1 VSQPT
6 DAEAHAP
13 PAGIRRSTSYL
24 PAVESLR
31 GLAILLVF
39 SYHADEIL
47 AGGHGYLTGSLISP
61 LRAFVTAGHSGV
73 TLFFVLSAFLL
84 SRPFLA
90 EARGGTRVRLRDFYA
105 RRSLRILPAYA
116 AAILLSVALR
126 SGTPGIALDGL
137 EALFFLN
144 SFSGLVEPLFPY
156 SAVWWSLATEVQ
168 FYLVLPL
175 LGVFVHSALGR
186 RAGALFLLT
195 YGCLYFGVVLGPLR
209 GDDPAAHQ
217 TLMLSAFGRGPAF
230 LAGIGAAWLYQRFG
244 SRVQRA
250 CAASRWIER
259 GAGDALVLA
268 VLLGLGLLFREVTRL
283 GFFPAEHG
291 WHVWHVAESG
301 LWAAVTLLV
310 SLVPFR
316 LRPLFT
322 NRALAAIGVVSYS
335 FFLWHYP
342 VLHFLLGGLRSLSP
356 SVAAGDPFA
365 GIFAVLLVFGLC
377 LALSGLTYRFIERP
391 FLLRKARI
399 DR

>member
-1 VSQPT
+1 VSQST
-6 DAEAHAP
+6 DADARER

-31 GLAILLVF
+31 GIAILLVF

-47 AGGHGYLTGSLISP
+47 GGGHGYLTGSLVSP
-61 LRAFVTAGHSGV
+61 LHAFVTAGHSGV

-90 EARGGTRVRLRDFYA
+90 RTRSGAPMHLRDFYA
-105 RRSLRILPAYA
+105 RRALRILPAYA

-126 SGTPGIALDGL
+126 FGTPGIAVDGFG
-137 EALFFLN
+137 ALFFLN

-175 LGVFVHSALGR
+175 LGVFVHSTLGR
-186 RAGALFLLT
+186 RAGGLFLLA
-195 YGCLYFGVVLGPLR
+195 YACLYFGVVLGPLR

-217 TLMLSAFGRGPAF
+217 TLMLSVFGRGPAF
-230 LAGIGAAWLYQRFG
+230 LAGIGAAWLYERFG
-244 SRVQRA
+244 PRIQRI

-291 WHVWHVAESG
+291 WHVWHLAEAG
-301 LWAAVTLLV
+301 LWAAVTLLF

-316 LRPLFT
+316 LRPLFA

-335 FFLWHYP
+335 LYLWHYP
-342 VLHFLLGGLRSLSP
+342 VLHFLLGGLRNLSP
-356 SVAAGDPFA
+356 SVATGDPYA
-365 GIFAVLLVFGLC
+365 GIFAVALVFGLC

-391 FLLRKARI
+391 FLVRKARI
-399 DR
+399 DP